1 MNNKV
6 DDADAEE
13 TNTDIDEFDEEEISG
28 TIDIPESDVSD
39 NVDDVFIDSSVEG
52 LIPELDSSDD
62 KDAARKKEVRRKLE
76 ELVEE
81 KSVVDTYASDFDDE
95 WDTNKNLESS

>member
-1 MNNKV
+1 FKQKTHMNNKV

-13 TNTDIDEFDEEEISG
+13 TNADIDEFDEEEISG
-28 TIDIPESDVSD
+28 TIDIPESNVSD

-81 KSVVDTYASDFDDE
+81 KSVVDTYAIDFDDE
-95 WDTNKNLESS
+95 

>member
-13 TNTDIDEFDEEEISG
+13 TNADIDEFDEEEISG
-28 TIDIPESDVSD
+28 TIDIPESNVSD

-81 KSVVDTYASDFDDE
+81 KSVVDTYAIDFDDE
-95 WDTNKNLESS
+95 

>member
-13 TNTDIDEFDEEEISG
+13 TNADIDEFDEEEISG

-39 NVDDVFIDSSVEG
+39 NVDDAFIDSSVEE

-81 KSVVDTYASDFDDE
+81 KSVVDTYAIDFDDE
-95 WDTNKNLESS
+95 

>member
-6 DDADAEE
+6 DDVDAEE
-13 TNTDIDEFDEEEISG
+13 ANADIDEFDDEDISG
-28 TIDIPESDVSD
+28 TIDIPENEVSETA
-39 NVDDVFIDSSVEG
+39 DDALINISGEE
-52 LIPELDSSDD
+52 LIPVIGSSDD

-81 KSVVDTYASDFDDE
+81 KSVVDTYAIDFDDE
-95 WDTNKNLESS
+95 

>member
-13 TNTDIDEFDEEEISG
+13 TNADIDEFDEEEISG
-28 TIDIPESDVSD
+28 AIDIPESDVSD
-39 NVDDVFIDSSVEG
+39 NVDDAFIDSNVEE

-81 KSVVDTYASDFDDE
+81 KSVVDTYAIDFDDE
-95 WDTNKNLESS
+95 

>member
-6 DDADAEE
+6 DDVDAEE
-13 TNTDIDEFDEEEISG
+13 ANADIDEFDDEDISG
-28 TIDIPESDVSD
+28 SIDIPENEVSETA
-39 NVDDVFIDSSVEG
+39 DDALINISGEE
-52 LIPELDSSDD
+52 LIPDIGSSDD

-81 KSVVDTYASDFDDE
+81 KSVVDTYAIDFDNE
-95 WDTNKNLESS
+95 